1 MWLKLTLVSL
11 KHIAV
16 KIKDFY
22 QGYVEN
28 IIWLVI
34 FILALLDS
42 FILGYLSNYN
52 QSDELLKI
60 VHDESFEIT
69 VDDLKKH
76 SESSVGGEIVASKNG
91 TKYYFPWC
99 AGVNRIKEENKIYFS
114 TEEQA
119 RGEGYDLAANCD

>member
-1 MWLKLTLVSL
+1 
-11 KHIAV
+11 
-16 KIKDFY
+16 
-22 QGYVEN
+22 
-28 IIWLVI
+28 
-34 FILALLDS
+34 LDS